1 MKKVFKLML
10 MSLLSVV
17 ISVSAFAK
25 NKVVYVGTNAEF
37 APFEYLEKN
46 KVVGFDI
53 DLLEKGK
60 VNKITDNRTVRVA
73 LAGENMK
80 NIGVY
85 HIKNN
90 GELEKIQSKE
100 ENGELVFKTNH
111 FSKFAF
117 VNKVKGITDIINNNN
132 SSNQIEIQE
141 QKMSKDNIIQKN
153 QHSKGEIRR
162 VNHNIEKLPNTGK
175 EEKGLAAL
183 GAFIAMALTFILFK
197 RKE

>member
-1 MKKVFKLML
+1 MFNEIKDHKLINNIKEKL
-10 MSLLSVV
+10 NV
-17 ISVSAFAK
+17 K
-25 NKVVYVGTNAEF
+25 YVRI
-37 APFEYLEKN
+37 
-46 KVVGFDI
+46 FDI

-60 VNKITDNRTVRVA
+60 VNKVTDNRTVRIA
-73 LAGENMK
+73 LAEKNMK
-80 NIGVY
+80 NIEVY

-117 VNKVKGITDIINNNN
+117 VNKVKGTNDIINNNN
-132 SSNQIEIQE
+132 LLSQRENQE
-141 QKMSKDNIIQKN
+141 QEMPKDNSIQKTP
-153 QHSKGEIRR
+153 HSKGEIRR
-162 VNHNIEKLPNTGK
+162 VNHNTEKLPNTGK

>member
-1 MKKVFKLML
+1 
-10 MSLLSVV
+10 
-17 ISVSAFAK
+17 
-25 NKVVYVGTNAEF
+25 
-37 APFEYLEKN
+37 
-46 KVVGFDI
+46 
-53 DLLEKGK
+53 
-60 VNKITDNRTVRVA
+60 
-73 LAGENMK
+73 MK

-117 VNKVKGITDIINNNN
+117 VNKVKGITDIIYNNN